1 MKISITCENF
11 PVQMV
16 NKLAEEISKQGIP
29 VNIEVGFLD
38 TLFIT
43 TNVNDVTKAQ
53 VFCILVDKYRFAH
66 DMKGDE
72 SDEEGS

>member
-16 NKLAEEISKQGIP
+16 NKMAEEISKQGIP
-29 VNIEVGFLD
+29 VSIEVGFLD

-43 TNVNDVTKAQ
+43 TNVDDVTKAQ

-66 DMKGDE
+66 GMKGDE
-72 SDEEGS
+72 SDEKGS